1 MDIAKYRF
9 DVITGT
15 LTISKAFEKNASTI
29 GSAEQK
35 LLSELI
41 AKYGDALII
50 ERYKT
55 HKVKKGLTFAKME
68 NHIKNTANA
77 DEMMK
82 RFERVK
88 QLSKSQK
95 NPYKYVLEWFHD
107 NYPKFAEHP
116 VDDEDFVKAEPA
128 EASDAQEENFLSSNE
143 EEVTTQTE
151 KVA

>member
-1 MDIAKYRF
+1 MAIAKFRF
-9 DVITGT
+9 DVFTNT
-15 LTISKAFEKNASTI
+15 LTISKAFEKNASI
-29 GSAEQK
+29 IDSAEQK
-35 LLSELI
+35 MLSELM
-41 AKYGDALII
+41 ATYGDNLII

-55 HKVKKGLTFAKME
+55 HKVQKGLTFVKME

-82 RFERVK
+82 RFKKVK

-95 NPYKYVLEWFHD
+95 NPYKYVLDWFKA

-116 VDDEDFVKAEPA
+116 VDDKESVKAETA
-128 EASDAQEENFLSSNE
+128 EATDTTVESSLSSNE
-143 EEVTTQTE
+143 EESTTQTE

>member
-1 MDIAKYRF
+1 MIAQYRF
-9 DVITGT
+9 DPFTRT
-15 LTISKAFEKNASTI
+15 LFISKAFEKNAGIPGT
-29 GSAEQK
+29 AEQK
-35 LLSELI
+35 IVSELLST
-41 AKYGDALII
+41 YGDTLII
-50 ERYKT
+50 ERYKA
-55 HKVKKGLTFAKME
+55 HKAKKGLNFVKME

-82 RFERVK
+82 RFEKVK

-116 VDDEDFVKAEPA
+116 VDDEVSVKAETA
-128 EASDAQEENFLSSNE
+128 EATDTTVESSLSSNE
-143 EEVTTQTE
+143 EESTTQTE